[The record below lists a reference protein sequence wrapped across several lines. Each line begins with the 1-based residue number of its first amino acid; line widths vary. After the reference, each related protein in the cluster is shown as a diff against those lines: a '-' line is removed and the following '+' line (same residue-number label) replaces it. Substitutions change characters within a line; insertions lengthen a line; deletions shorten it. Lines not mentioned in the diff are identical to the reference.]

1 MTAHAAHERAP
12 RTAMDYATMDYQQG
26 YAEGRSPLLH
36 DKDPRLPTGDDP
48 GPRAD
53 PDDLDESLCRLPL
66 ADGACGG
73 VRTELLRLPVHHDH
87 HHDHHQQQQQHRQHP
102 DDPDGRGDPTV
113 PSSSSSSSSSV
124 AAEDMKDPLLSAAA
138 EPGELE
144 MGAAVE
150 GCSRL
155 FDATRIWRL
164 SLYPADG
171 AAASAAF
178 YTGSPHADS
187 VDSASSPAPRT
198 EESVSPSPHGGA
210 RDGSG
215 DEHTDPGGAG
225 GAAPQDKN
233 RRGRT
238 PRDSPGQQAQHTQA
252 CSQCGKAFRSGSAL
266 NKHYLS
272 HSQERKH
279 VCEVCHKAFKR
290 QDHLASHMVTHQK
303 SKPFSCCAQGCLK
316 SYCDLRSLKRHYESH
331 HKLPYPPEG
340 GQPFPATSPAVARS
354 EAHQPPPDGCP
365 TDAKAP
371 LNGLD
376 PPSHCPDDDPTT
388 RLSPP
393 PPPQQQ
399 QHRPTGD
406 AAQTLDSAGLP
417 DDPGAF
423 QLRVVSVTVSAEYT
437 EGVAAAQPDASFL
450 PLPVGGHGLH
460 LAPAMP
466 PVQPAPHDSQN
477 HAPPMPR
484 QQQQQQRQPDGVGSA
499 RTPELLSVPKL
510 PEPARPA
517 SWPHPA
523 ASQLLLAPPGEPPPP
538 PPPPLPPPAQHGPW
552 AAASLTQGAGDRL
565 LPSLPAGADGAAAS
579 RSGQKLDSF
588 VQAFAKRKPAVPG
601 AVPSGAPGP
610 PLLLSVF
617 GESDLGDLGDL
628 GGGGAVAR
636 RAAAMEQL
644 SPVGAQ
650 QFTLPS
656 THGCH
661 QAQQQ
666 QQPPPPP
673 YALQVQGSLPAPF
686 HNQQQQQQQQ
696 PHDAYRTHEF
706 QQIQQQLLHQH
717 HHHPHHH
724 HSHHQL
730 QQQQQQQQQTMQTL
744 EQSWQQQQQQ
754 VQQVQ
759 PVMAQ
764 HKIEAIQQQQ
774 QQHFPAMS
782 LHQQPQHGYLRLA
795 PQTTQAFAP
804 APAERPPASEC
815 GEPPRLGKPGEA
827 RRTYGAHFLQPPVLG
842 QQALR
847 PPHGGAKLA
856 QQHAANTQFQPV
868 AGTAGPGPISVRHLL
883 SSRLLALS
891 AHRPSAPP
899 DGSAHGHTWAQGLQ
913 NSVPPLPPH
922 HKPTSPDSVWVAG
935 DGMER
940 AALACALCGRA
951 FRSLPALNGHMR
963 LHSARP
969 PAHAARDT
977 DGTRALAVADAQPRG
992 LEPALPASL
1001 PVLAAP
1007 LPLSLHALHTGG
1019 EGDGNGVVAVKAE
1032 PETPPVSPPAEKV
1045 AAPPNGDPCAET
1057 LGLKSHPGTIPG
1069 LAIGNGGGA
1078 PGSTVT
1084 PTARTTDTQ
1093 QQQQRKQRPR
1103 PQPLI
1108 LPPAAA
1114 AACGAP
1120 PPGLGGLPPQQQPP
1134 PSGGLPQPPVLYQS
1148 QLRSPRLADLME
1160 RSPLEPPPYT
1170 PPPMLSPVRQGSGL
1184 YFSTLLSAC
1193 AGGGGG
1199 PGPPPSLLLTPKA
1212 PATPRIL
1219 LSRSSSLESSGPFSC
1234 YGDDSSISIE
1244 PRINIGTRFQAEVPG
1259 LCERGGPG
1267 GTHGA
1272 DLLWQPWPLL
1282 EDDAATQRQV
1292 EQLLALASSSA
1303 VPGGGTNREL
1313 ALHVLHQAR
1322 GDVLAALKTLLSG
1335 EVTPWQGP
1343 HLHGYHYAGS
1353 DSWSK
1358 QEKKQFVRAMMAH
1371 DKDFLL
1377 VQKVVKTKTMA
1388 QCVEYYYSWK
1398 KLLRLDRKHSARHNE
1413 GGHQGNAL
1421 QPVLGGGGG
1430 GGGAASEGASEE
1442 AMSRSGEERPQNEA
1456 DALGGIPGGAPPVP
1470 AARHAAVTRL
1480 APSFPCDVVGCR
1492 ASFASKQALNG
1503 HARVHLGLV
1512 QPPPRAM
1519 ARPRGRPLGSGAAK
1533 IGAVTA
1539 AAGSGGGVGG
1549 SGSSGSRGGSPTAS
1563 STHSGD
1569 AELLAVF
1576 PCREC
1581 GKVFYKV
1588 KSRNAH
1594 MKSHRQQEKPDKQSQ
1609 QKQHEQQEMQQKQQL
1624 QLQQQQQQLQH
1635 QFLEQMLDGS
1645 NHTPRPPSLLCPAA
1659 PDLFLPSM

>member
-1 MTAHAAHERAP
+1 
-12 RTAMDYATMDYQQG
+12 MDYATMDYQQG

-87 HHDHHQQQQQHRQHP
+87 HHHDHHHHQQQQQQHRQHP

-252 CSQCGKAFRSGSAL
+252 CAAAPAPAAASRTSTQDAPAAARTSSSITHQHAPARKTHQQRHAPAAAARTNSTQQHQQQQHTSVCERAHTCVSACSQCGKAFRSGSAL

-340 GQPFPATSPAVARS
+340 GQPFPTTSPAVARS
-354 EAHQPPPDGCP
+354 EPHQPPPDGCP

-393 PPPQQQ
+393 PQQQ
-399 QHRPTGD
+399 HQHRPTGD

-437 EGVAAAQPDASFL
+437 EGVVAAQPDAGFL
-450 PLPVGGHGLH
+450 PLPGGGHGLH

-466 PVQPAPHDSQN
+466 PVPPAPHDSQN

-484 QQQQQQRQPDGVGSA
+484 QEQRQPDGVGSA

-552 AAASLTQGAGDRL
+552 AAASLTQGVGDRL
-565 LPSLPAGADGAAAS
+565 LPSLPAGADGAAPS

-628 GGGGAVAR
+628 VAR

-666 QQPPPPP
+666 QQPPPP

-730 QQQQQQQQQTMQTL
+730 QQQQQQQQTMQTL

-759 PVMAQ
+759 PAMAQ

-815 GEPPRLGKPGEA
+815 GEPPRLGKPGEG

-842 QQALR
+842 QHALR
-847 PPHGGAKLA
+847 PSHGGAKQA
-856 QQHAANTQFQPV
+856 QQHAANTQVPV
-868 AGTAGPGPISVRHLL
+868 SVSPGMS
-883 SSRLLALS
+883 
-891 AHRPSAPP
+891 
-899 DGSAHGHTWAQGLQ
+899 D
-913 NSVPPLPPH
+913 
-922 HKPTSPDSVWVAG
+922 VWVAG

-977 DGTRALAVADAQPRG
+977 DGARALAAADAQPRG

-1007 LPLSLHALHTGG
+1007 LPLSQHALHTGG
-1019 EGDGNGVVAVKAE
+1019 EGDGNGAVAVKAE
-1032 PETPPVSPPAEKV
+1032 PETPPVSPPAGAEKV

-1093 QQQQRKQRPR
+1093 QQRKQRPR

-1108 LPPAAA
+1108 LPPA

-1259 LCERGGPG
+1259 LCECSGPG
-1267 GTHGA
+1267 GAHGA
-1272 DLLWQPWPLL
+1272 DLLWQPWPSL

-1398 KLLRLDRKHSARHNE
+1398 KLLRLDRKHSTRHNE

-1430 GGGAASEGASEE
+1430 GCASEGASEE
-1442 AMSRSGEERPQNEA
+1442 AVSRSGEERPQNEAAAAA
-1456 DALGGIPGGAPPVP
+1456 DALGGIPGGAPPVL
-1470 AARHAAVTRL
+1470 AVRHAAVTRL

-1533 IGAVTA
+1533 IVA
-1539 AAGSGGGVGG
+1539 ATGSGGGVGG

-1645 NHTPRPPSLLCPAA
+1645 NHTPRPPSLLCPVA